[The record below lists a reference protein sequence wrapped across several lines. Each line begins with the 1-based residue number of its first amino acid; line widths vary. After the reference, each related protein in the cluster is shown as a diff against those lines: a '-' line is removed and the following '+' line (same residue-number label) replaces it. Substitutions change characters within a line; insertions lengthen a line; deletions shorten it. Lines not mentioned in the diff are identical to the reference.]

1 MLPARPRRLKT
12 PEVAAA
18 SHGAVCLLEWWD
30 AWGQR
35 SLTCPGAHLLSG
47 SEMSVSHA
55 FLGPP
60 FCAPP

>member
-1 MLPARPRRLKT
+1 MLLALQRRLKT
-12 PEVAAA
+12 PEVAA
-18 SHGAVCLLEWWD
+18 SQGAVCLLERWD
-30 AWGQR
+30 AWGQC

-47 SEMSVSHA
+47 SEVSVSHA